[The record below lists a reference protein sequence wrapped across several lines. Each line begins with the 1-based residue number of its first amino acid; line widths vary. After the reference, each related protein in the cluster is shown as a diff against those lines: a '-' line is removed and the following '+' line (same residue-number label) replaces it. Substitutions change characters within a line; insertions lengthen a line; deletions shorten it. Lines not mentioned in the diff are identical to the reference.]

1 MRMLGLVLLV
11 VVALGVSVGITFRA
25 FSQPQ
30 AASPGGSV
38 QVKVTAKAAGP
49 VYSKSAYD
57 VTPLPQAKIEE
68 LAKKLTPAEAEVI
81 LARGTERAFCGNLTD
96 NKMEG
101 VYVCR
106 LCGLPLFESGAKFH
120 SGTGWPSF
128 FRPVDEAHVRNVE
141 DNSYGMER
149 TENLCARCGAHL
161 GHVFEDGPKPT
172 GLRFCVNSVSLVFVE
187 KGKELP
193 AESRPVKTERAYF
206 AGGCFW
212 GVEDRLQQVPGVIG
226 AISGYMGGSSKSPTY
241 KEVCEG
247 DTGHAE
253 AVEVV
258 FDPARVS
265 YTDLLAVFFRI
276 HDPTQLNRQGP
287 DFGTQYRSA
296 VFAAD
301 EAQLTQAK
309 EYVEKLR
316 GLPKYTGKKVVTQLV
331 SAKDAGVFYPAE
343 AYHQDYHL
351 KHGGS
356 CPLPPE

>member
-1 MRMLGLVLLV
+1 MRMLGLMLLV
-11 VVALGVSVGITFRA
+11 VVALGVTAGSTVRA
-25 FSQPQ
+25 FSQLQQPG
-30 AASPGGSV
+30 AGGSG
-38 QVKVTAKAAGP
+38 QVKETAKAAGP
-49 VYSKSAYD
+49 VYSKTAHD
-57 VTPLPQAKIEE
+57 ITPLTRARIDE
-68 LAKKLTPAEAEVI
+68 LAKKLTPAEAEVV
-81 LARGTERAFCGNLTD
+81 LAKGTERAFCGNLTD

-106 LCGLPLFESGAKFH
+106 LCGLPLFESGSKFH

-128 FRPVDEAHVRNVE
+128 FMPVDEAHVRNVE

-149 TENLCARCGAHL
+149 TEILCARCGAHL

-172 GLRFCVNSVSLVFVE
+172 GLRFCVNSVSLEFFE

-193 AESRPVKTERAYF
+193 PESRPVKTERAYV

-226 AISGYMGGSSKSPTY
+226 AISGYMGGSTKSPTY

-265 YTDLLAVFFRI
+265 YKDLLAVFFRI

-287 DFGTQYRSA
+287 DYGSQYRSA

-301 EAQLTQAK
+301 DAQLKQAT
-309 EYVEKLR
+309 EVVQTLR
-316 GLPKYTGKKVVTQLV
+316 GLPKYAGRKIVTQLV
-331 SAKDAGVFYPAE
+331 PAKEAGAFYPAE
-343 AYHQDYHL
+343 AYHQDYHA

>member
-1 MRMLGLVLLV
+1 MRVLGLMLLV
-11 VVALGVSVGITFRA
+11 VVALGVTLGITVRA
-25 FSQPQ
+25 FSQPAKQ
-30 AASPGGSV
+30 TGGGSV
-38 QVKVTAKAAGP
+38 QVQETAKGP
-49 VYSKSAYD
+49 SAVYSKSAYD
-57 VTPLPQAKIEE
+57 ITRLSQQRVDE
-68 LAKKLTPAEAEVI
+68 LAKRLTLAEADVI
-81 LARGTERAFCGNLTD
+81 LAKGTERAFCGNLTD
-96 NKMEG
+96 NKLEG

-106 LCGLPLFESGAKFH
+106 LCGLPLFESGAKFQ
-120 SGTGWPSF
+120 SRTGWPSF
-128 FRPVDEAHVRNVE
+128 FRPVDEAHVLNVK
-141 DNSYGMER
+141 DDSHGMER

-172 GLRFCVNSVSLVFVE
+172 GLRFCVNSVSLEFIE

-193 AESRPVKTERAYF
+193 AESRPVKTERAYL

-226 AISGYMGGSSKSPTY
+226 AISGYMGGSRKNPTY
-241 KEVCEG
+241 KEVCGG
-247 DTGHAE
+247 DSGHAE

-258 FDPARVS
+258 FDPSRVG
-265 YTDLLAVFFRI
+265 YRDLLAVFFRI

-301 EAQLTQAK
+301 EAQLRQAA
-309 EYVEKLR
+309 EFVESLQ
-316 GLPKYTGKKVVTQLV
+316 GSAKYAGRRIVTQLV
-331 SAKDAGVFYPAE
+331 PAKDAGAFYPAE